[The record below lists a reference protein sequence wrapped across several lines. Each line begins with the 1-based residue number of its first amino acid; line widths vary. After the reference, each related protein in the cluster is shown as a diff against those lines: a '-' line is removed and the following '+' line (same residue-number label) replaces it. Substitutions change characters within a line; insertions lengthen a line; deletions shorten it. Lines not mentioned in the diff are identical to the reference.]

1 MRKAAVALV
10 VGVASCGVAQAQS
23 SVTLYGALDAGI
35 TYTSNQGGKSNVFFQ
50 SGVNNPD
57 PWGIKGAEDL
67 GGGTRALFKLEGY
80 FNLGTGA
87 MNGGGIFAHQAYVG
101 IQNDNWG
108 TVTAGDQYDFM
119 LTSLASRRWGPMI
132 LYVSPFMTQ
141 AGPFS
146 KLNAPGPFGMFD
158 FDRTAGTVRVNNSV
172 MYQSPVFNGL
182 TAGAMYGFGGQPGS
196 FGLNSAQSFGIDYA
210 NGPLALD
217 AAYTYQKYP
226 TIANGSKGIR
236 NYGVGGRYA
245 IGKNFFDV
253 LYTDTANTANGAR
266 IDVYEVGAL
275 IPMARALNL
284 HIQYEFMQGN
294 QFLSN
299 NKAHQVGATLDY
311 SLSVRTGIY
320 ASVLYQHA
328 SGDAAANAYIIGMLG
343 PSSSGNQTA
352 VRIGLRTRF

>member
-1 MRKAAVALV
+1 MRKKAMAFLACALTG
-10 VGVASCGVAQAQS
+10 GVAHAQS
-23 SVTLYGALDAGI
+23 SVTLYGAIDAGI
-35 TYTSNQGGKSNVFFQ
+35 TYTSNQGGHSNTFFQ

-57 PWGIKGAEDL
+57 PWGLKGVEDL
-67 GGGTRALFKLEGY
+67 GGGTKALFKLEGY
-80 FNLGTGA
+80 YNLGTGA
-87 MNGGGIFAHQAYVG
+87 MNGGGIFAHQAWVG

-108 TVTAGDQYDFM
+108 TVTAGNQYDFM

-158 FDRTAGTVRVNNSV
+158 FDRTAGTVRMNNSV
-172 MYQSPVFNGL
+172 LYQSPVINGL

-196 FGLNSAQSFGIDYA
+196 FGLNSSQSFGIDYA

-236 NYGVGGRYA
+236 NYGFGGRYA
-245 IGKNFFDV
+245 IGKNFVDA
-253 LYTDTANTANGAR
+253 LYTNTANTDNGAR
-266 IDVYEVGAL
+266 IDVYEIGAL
-275 IPMARALNL
+275 FPIGAALNL
-284 HIQYEFMQGN
+284 HVEYQFMQGN
-294 QFLSN
+294 KVLDE

-311 SLSVRTGIY
+311 SISTRTGVY

-328 SGDAAANAYIIGMLG
+328 SGDGPANAYIIGMLG

-352 VRIGLRTRF
+352 VRVGLRTRF